1 MVNYPPVK
9 TPEGEK
15 RFREAMSKQV
25 VAGKMI
31 GGKGWTAQHVTKFFG
46 GKGFYGI
53 PCSATAKG
61 GDPLGRI
68 VHDYGYHPAGSYS
81 INATH
86 SCTSVKFLTL
96 QEIANILDKTT

>member
-1 MVNYPPVK
+1 M
-9 TPEGEK
+9 GE
-15 RFREAMSKQV
+15 QI

-31 GGKGWTAQHVTKFFG
+31 GGKGGIARHITEFFG

-53 PCSATAKG
+53 PCSATPKG

-86 SCTSVKFLTL
+86 SCTTVKFFKL
-96 QEIANILDKTT
+96 QEIAKILDEVT